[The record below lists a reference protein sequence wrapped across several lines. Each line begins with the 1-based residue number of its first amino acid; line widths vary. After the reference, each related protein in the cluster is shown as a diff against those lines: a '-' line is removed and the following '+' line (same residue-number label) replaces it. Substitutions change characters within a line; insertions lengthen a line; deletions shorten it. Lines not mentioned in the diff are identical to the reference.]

1 MPGVEIVASGELQT
15 MLALA
20 GYENISTLFRGYD
33 TTLYRAVREYDD
45 YPVLIK
51 FPTSEKP
58 SPHLLASL
66 KNEYATSQEIGSACI
81 IQTVALQRTNN
92 SLAMIMED
100 KGYNLLNSMIQQSN
114 TDLRQKLK
122 IAVNLVNAISH
133 IHSKGFLHRNIR
145 PDSIAISPDLNDV
158 LLTNLQHSSR
168 ITDSFTHNLT
178 ALISRDNISYISPE
192 QSGRI
197 SAELDRRSDFYSLGV
212 TLFEFF
218 TGRKP
223 FAAEDDLE
231 LIHCHLAKEPPA
243 PLNINPEIP
252 APLSE
257 VITKLL
263 SKNPG
268 DRYQSTHGIK
278 HDLKS
283 CLQIINDADAIND
296 FMPGYQDISEIFTLS
311 KKQFG
316 RKAEKQELKDAF
328 NKVMLGSCEVVFIRG
343 ETGNGK
349 STLVQSF
356 SKHVYKENGEFI
368 SGKFDQFRRNRPY
381 SALILAFQ
389 DLLRKRLSSPA
400 PVINAWEKRI
410 TSVLGQNASLITEVL
425 PELELLIG
433 KQAPPPDLN
442 STESRNRFNLAFK
455 NFIKVFPSIDKPLVL
470 FLDDLQWGDISTLQ
484 LLKRLLD
491 DQETSHL
498 MLICAFRTSQPM
510 DQAIQERINDIVEL
524 NPRARTITLDRLKLH
539 HVHGFISRTLRS
551 ERKRTEELAR
561 IIYNRTGGN
570 PLFVREYMLNLY
582 RAELIK
588 FNNAKA
594 RWEWNLQA
602 IRDVSMDGNLVELMA
617 EKILTQ
623 PREGQEILKAASG
636 IGCKFN
642 LRILLAIQ
650 DLPHEIVIDYLGLA
664 LQEGLIISD
673 EGATVLNIDLESQ
686 SGPHYLSFM
695 HDRVQKAAYSML
707 NATEKTNLH
716 MAIGKAIRTICSP
729 EELKEA
735 TFEIAAQYS
744 MCISAIE
751 DPNEKIEISSFFIKA
766 GNKAKR
772 SSAFELAAG
781 YFSTAARLLCCN
793 GWESSYRQCFD
804 LHLDWYEC
812 EFLNKSIKQSEN
824 IFQKM
829 LEHSKERKDTTKAQ
843 LSRIQL
849 YSDQSKYHE
858 AVKIGIETLAH
869 YNIKIPENP
878 GKMSLSAEMLK
889 TKAVL
894 KFREI
899 SSLYHLPEMK
909 SEENLEIIQL
919 LMHIIAPAYMYNK
932 KLVVYIILK
941 MLRFSIKHG
950 NAAFSPFSYMFY
962 AVLLASHNYDFKQSK
977 IFTKLAVDL
986 NKKFGT
992 PELEAKINMLRGG
1005 MHDHWHVP
1013 LQENINILDKAFN
1026 CGLMNG
1032 DNTYARYAGYIAV
1045 QVKFLQGQHLSEVY
1059 SLADRYLNFIQKNK
1073 NSLSSG
1079 AINLTLQLCKSM
1091 QGKTYTPGH
1100 LDDSNFREKTLVSS
1114 AKSSGSEV
1122 LENWTALSKLIS
1134 LSFFGY
1140 HSKALEHV
1148 NMLYD
1153 RVEES
1158 LFGMYSIAA
1167 FHLFSIVNMA
1177 ALFDSADAKTKR
1189 LFLKRIRLSL
1199 SRLKKWGQSC
1209 PENFSHLYLI
1219 GSAEYAR
1226 INKENSTAMAL
1237 YEKAIELSSTA
1248 GYNNFSALACELAGK
1263 FHLSVGGP
1271 HSAIA
1276 LLSEACHYYH
1286 EWGASAKI
1294 QRILNEYPQLCDSSG
1309 NFSCNEH
1316 ARDKN
1321 SSSLDIS
1328 AVIKASQAI
1337 SGEIVLNRLL
1347 DKLMRIVIENA
1358 GAQKATLLL
1367 NNKNKLELTAHAF
1380 VSEHGITTQPNPDPS
1395 QELYCRSIV
1404 NYVLR
1409 SKDNIVLRDA
1419 GAQGPFSIDS
1429 YIIRTKPKSIL
1440 AMPVINQQI
1449 MRGVLYLENN
1459 LSPGVFTDD
1468 RLEVLNLLCS
1478 QAAISI
1484 QNARLYS
1491 DLRDSETQH
1500 RTLLESINVGVFR
1513 AEIDVDGQLLK
1524 ANRALAEMFGYRGW
1538 NEIRKI
1544 QIRSLYVKPKLHQ
1557 TIVKELFDGGI
1568 VRDREIQMRRKD
1580 GTPIWV
1586 NMTAS
1591 LEMDGNKHNCL
1602 EGVLEDITEKRQAQ
1616 EFEKAKVAADA
1627 ANAAKSDFLAS
1638 MSHEIR
1644 TPMNAILG
1652 MADLLWESRLTKIQ
1666 RNYVKIFRNA
1676 GENLLLLIND
1686 ILDLSKIEA
1695 GQINLEEIDFNL
1707 EELFEEIGSIFALRA
1722 QIKNIDF
1729 CWYIA
1734 PDVPRIIIGDPTRIR
1749 QIIVNLVGNALK
1761 FTETGVI
1768 TFEADITEKGYLRIL
1783 IRDTGV
1789 GIPEEKMNSIF
1800 DTFSQADSSTTR
1812 NFGGTGLG
1820 LSICTRMVESMQGGI
1835 FVSSTKGEGAT
1846 FAFTISA
1853 TYPIQP
1859 EIAPPLQN
1867 TAILIVD
1874 RESTCR
1880 EFLKLSLCDLGAKVF
1895 LAKELTDSSALA
1907 AEISLSSY
1915 EQNTLLIG
1923 HPTGDED
1930 RFEVLKKLKHGPCL
1944 NWKWMMIMEA
1954 KPQPR
1959 ATARAKQLGAT
1970 YVHRPV
1976 HPQAIV
1982 EDIRYAY
1989 TYENSSEHGL
1999 ETNTELSSKQAGKTE
2014 NNLIQISEYQ
2024 EQQNILLVEDSEDN
2038 RMVIN
2043 LFLKGTPYKITY
2055 AENGL
2060 EGYEKFKKGKFGI
2073 VLMDIQMP
2081 TMDGYEA
2088 TKAIRDY
2095 EAENKLSP
2103 TPIMAL
2109 TANAFQEDEQKALAS
2124 GCTAHM
2130 AKPIKK
2136 KKLLRALEE
2145 FLKKE
2150 N

>member
-1 MPGVEIVASGELQT
+1 MID
-15 MLALA
+15 LA
-20 GYENISTLFRGYD
+20 GYEDISILTKGND

-51 FPTSEKP
+51 IPTSEP
-58 SPHLLASL
+58 LPPGVLDGL
-66 KNEYATSQEIGSACI
+66 KNEYATSLEIGKACI
-81 IQTVALQRTNN
+81 LQAVALQRINN
-92 SLAMIMED
+92 SLALILED
-100 KGYNLLNSMIQQSN
+100 KGYNLLSSMIPLSN
-114 TDLRQKLK
+114 MDLRQKLQLA
-122 IAVNLVNAISH
+122 ISLTNAISH
-133 IHSKGFLHRNIR
+133 VHSKGFLHRNIR
-145 PDSIAISPDLNDV
+145 PDSIAITDDLSQV
-158 LLTNLQHSSR
+158 LLTNLHHSSR
-168 ITDSFTHNLT
+168 ITDSFSQNLT
-178 ALISRDNISYISPE
+178 ALISKDNISYISPE

-212 TLFEFF
+212 TLFELFAYH
-218 TGRKP
+218 KP
-223 FAAEDDLE
+223 FTAEDDLE
-231 LIHCHLAKEPPA
+231 LIHCHLAKEPPD
-243 PLNINPEIP
+243 PRSFNPEIP

-257 VITKLL
+257 VISKLL

-268 DRYQSTHGIK
+268 DRYQSAHGIM

-283 CLQIINDADAIND
+283 CLQIINGGVIIND
-296 FMPGYQDISEIFTLS
+296 FTPGYQDISEIFTLS

-316 RKAEKQELKDAF
+316 RKAEKQELKEAF
-328 NKVMLGSCEVVFIRG
+328 DKVILGSCEVVFIRG

-349 STLVQSF
+349 SSLVQSF
-356 SKHVYKENGEFI
+356 SEYVYEENGEFI

-381 SALILAFQ
+381 SALITAFQ

-400 PVINAWEKRI
+400 PVINAWKKRI

-433 KQAPPPDLN
+433 EQPPPPDLN

-470 FLDDLQWGDISTLQ
+470 FLDDLQWGDISTMQ
-484 LLKRLLD
+484 LLKRLLE

-498 MLICAFRTSQPM
+498 MIICAYRTSQPM
-510 DQAIQERINDIVEL
+510 ENAIQERINNIIKF

-570 PLFVREYMLNLY
+570 PLFVREYLLNMY
-582 RAELIK
+582 RADLIK
-588 FNNAKA
+588 FNKAKA
-594 RWEWNLQA
+594 CWEWDLQA
-602 IRDVSMDGNLVELMA
+602 IRDISMDGNLIELMA
-617 EKILTQ
+617 DKIMAQ

-636 IGCKFN
+636 IGCKFD
-642 LRILLAIQ
+642 LRILLEIQ
-650 DLPHEIVIDYLGLA
+650 DLPHEIVMDYLSLA
-664 LQEGLIISD
+664 LQEGLIVSD
-673 EGATVLNIDLESQ
+673 EGAATIAIELDTQ
-686 SGPHYLSFM
+686 SGPYYLSFM

-729 EELKEA
+729 DELKEA

-744 MCISAIE
+744 MCISAID
-751 DPNEKIEISSFFIKA
+751 DPNEKKEISKFFIKS
-766 GNKAKR
+766 GRKAKR
-772 SSAFELAAG
+772 SSAFEMAAG
-781 YFSTAARLLCCN
+781 YFSTAARLLSSE
-793 GWESSYRQCFD
+793 GWESDYRECFD
-804 LHLDWYEC
+804 MHLDWYEC
-812 EFLNKSIKQSEN
+812 EFLSKSIKQSEN

-829 LEHSKERKDTTKAQ
+829 LEHSKERRDTTRAQ
-843 LSRIQL
+843 LSKIQL
-849 YSDQSKYHE
+849 YSDQSRYHE
-858 AVKIGIETLAH
+858 AVKIGLNTLAQ
-869 YNIKIPENP
+869 YKMDIPEHP
-878 GKMSLSAEMLK
+878 GKIALGAEIMK

-894 KFREI
+894 YFREI
-899 SSLYHLPEMK
+899 NSLYHLPELK
-909 SEENLEIIQL
+909 SGEHLEILQL
-919 LMHIIAPAYMYNK
+919 LMQIIAPAYMYNK
-932 KLVVYIILK
+932 KLVAYIILK
-941 MLRFSIKHG
+941 MIRFSIKHG
-950 NAAFSPFSYMFY
+950 NAAFSPFCYMFY
-962 AVLLASHNYDFKQSK
+962 AVLLASCNFDFKRSQL
-977 IFTKLAVDL
+977 FTKLAVNL
-986 NKKFGT
+986 NKQFGS
-992 PELEAKINMLRGG
+992 PELEAKMNMLRGG

-1013 LQENINILDKAFN
+1013 LQENINTLDKAFN
-1026 CGLMNG
+1026 CGVMNG

-1045 QVKFLQGQHLSEVY
+1045 QLKFFQGQHISEVY
-1059 SLADRYLNFIQKNK
+1059 SFADRYLNFIRKNK
-1073 NSLSSG
+1073 NTMSAG
-1079 AINLTLQLCKSM
+1079 VINLTLQICKSM
-1091 QGKTYTPGH
+1091 QGKTDTPGH
-1100 LDDSNFREKTLVSS
+1100 LDDTSFQEMTLVST

-1122 LENWTALSKLIS
+1122 VENWTSLSKLIA

-1140 HSKALEHV
+1140 HSKALEHI

-1153 RVEES
+1153 KVEDA
-1158 LFGMYSIAA
+1158 LFGMYSIAV

-1177 ALFDSADAKTKR
+1177 AVFNSEKTKTKR
-1189 LFLKRIRLSL
+1189 LFLKRIRHSL
-1199 SRLKKWGQSC
+1199 SRLKKWENSC
-1209 PENFSHLYLI
+1209 PDNFSHLYLI
-1219 GSAEYAR
+1219 GKAEYAR
-1226 INKENSTAMAL
+1226 INSENSTAMAL
-1237 YEKAIELSSTA
+1237 YEEAIERCSTA
-1248 GYNNFSALACELAGK
+1248 GYNNFSGLACELAGK
-1263 FHLSVGGP
+1263 FHLSIGGH
-1271 HSAIA
+1271 HSAVA
-1276 LLSEACHYYH
+1276 LLSKACHHYR
-1286 EWGASAKI
+1286 EWGATAKV
-1294 QRILNEYPQLCDSSG
+1294 QRLLNEYPQLCDSSG
-1309 NFSCNEH
+1309 KFNCNDH
-1316 ARDKN
+1316 SGDKN

-1328 AVIKASQAI
+1328 AVINASQAI

-1347 DKLMRIVIENA
+1347 DKLMRIVIKNA

-1380 VSEHGITTQPNPDPS
+1380 VSEHGITTQPNPDPN

-1513 AEIDVDGQLLK
+1513 AEVDVDGLLLK

-1544 QIRSLYVKPKLHQ
+1544 QIRSLYVNPKFHE
-1557 TIVKELFDGGI
+1557 TIVKELYEGGI
-1568 VRDREIQMRRKD
+1568 IRDREIQMRRKD

-1586 NMTAS
+1586 SVTVS
-1591 LEMDGNKHNCL
+1591 LEVDSNKQKCL

-1722 QIKNIDF
+1722 QIKKVDF

-1734 PDVPRIIIGDPTRIR
+1734 PEVPRIITGDPTRIR
-1749 QIIVNLVGNALK
+1749 QILVNLVGNALK
-1761 FTETGVI
+1761 FTEAGLI

-1783 IRDTGV
+1783 IKDTGI
-1789 GIPEEKMNSIF
+1789 GIPEEKLNSIF
-1800 DTFSQADSSTTR
+1800 ETFSQADSSTTR
-1812 NFGGTGLG
+1812 HFGGTGLG
-1820 LSICTRMVESMQGGI
+1820 LSICARMVESMQGGI

-1846 FAFTISA
+1846 FAFTLNA
-1853 TYPIQP
+1853 AYPMQP
-1859 EIAPPLQN
+1859 ETPPPLQN
-1867 TAILIVD
+1867 TAILILD
-1874 RESTCR
+1874 RKSTCR
-1880 EFLKLSLCDLGAKVF
+1880 EVLGRSLSDLGANVY
-1895 LAKELTDSSALA
+1895 LAENLTDSSAFA
-1907 AEISLSSY
+1907 AEISLSDY
-1915 EQNTLLIG
+1915 ELSTLIIG

-1944 NWKWMMIMEA
+1944 NWKLMMIMEA
-1954 KPQPR
+1954 KPQPK

-1970 YVHRPV
+1970 YIHRPV
-1976 HPQAIV
+1976 YPQAIV
-1982 EDIRYAY
+1982 EFVRYSDLYESPNEHSENELY
-1989 TYENSSEHGL
+1989 TQARQNSSQQEITGAAPA
-1999 ETNTELSSKQAGKTE
+1999 QP
-2014 NNLIQISEYQ
+2014 SESQ
-2024 EQQNILLVEDSEDN
+2024 KKNNILLVEDSEDN

-2043 LFLKGTPYKITY
+2043 LFLQGTPYKITY
-2055 AENGL
+2055 AENGQ
-2060 EGYEKFKKGKFGI
+2060 EGLDKFKKGKFGI

-2095 EAENKLSP
+2095 EAENELSP

-2109 TANAFQEDEQKALAS
+2109 TANAFHEDEQKALAS

-2136 KKLLRALEE
+2136 KKLLRVLEE
-2145 FLKKE
+2145 FLQLE

>member
-1 MPGVEIVASGELQT
+1 MIT
-15 MLALA
+15 LA
-20 GYENISTLFRGYD
+20 GYDNISTLFKGNDTTLCRAVRGYD
-33 TTLYRAVREYDD
+33 DF
-45 YPVLIK
+45 PVLIK
-51 FPTSEKP
+51 FPTSEP
-58 SPHLLASL
+58 PAPRLLAGL
-66 KNEYATSQEIGSACI
+66 KNEYATTQEIGNTAI
-81 IQTVALQRTNN
+81 IQAVTLQRTNN
-92 SLAMIMED
+92 SLALIMED
-100 KGYNLLNSMIQQSN
+100 KGYNLLSSMISQSDM
-114 TDLRQKLK
+114 DLRQKLQ
-122 IAVNLVNAISH
+122 IAIHLISSINH
-133 IHSKGFLHRNIR
+133 IHTKGFLHRNIR
-145 PDSIAISPDLNDV
+145 PDSVAVTPDLREA
-158 LLTNLQHSSR
+158 LLTNLQNSSR
-168 ITDSFTHNLT
+168 ITDSFTQNS
-178 ALISRDNISYISPE
+178 AELISTDNISYISPE
-192 QSGRI
+192 QSGRV
-197 SAELDRRSDFYSLGV
+197 SAKLDRRSDFYSMGV
-212 TLFEFF
+212 TLFELF

-223 FAAEDDLE
+223 FTAEDDLE
-231 LIHCHLAKEPPA
+231 LIHCHLAKEPPT
-243 PLNINPEIP
+243 PQSLNPEIP
-252 APLSE
+252 TPLSE
-257 VITKLL
+257 VIIKLL

-268 DRYQSTHGIK
+268 DRYQSAHGIK

-283 CLQIINDADAIND
+283 CLQIINEGSSIND
-296 FMPGYQDISEIFTLS
+296 FTPGYQDISEIFTLS
-311 KKQFG
+311 QKQFG
-316 RKAEKQELKDAF
+316 RKAEKQILKDTF
-328 NKVMLGSCEVVFIRG
+328 SKVMLGSCEVVFIRG

-381 SALILAFQ
+381 SALIQAFQ

-400 PVINAWEKRI
+400 PVINAWKKRI
-410 TSVLGQNASLITEVL
+410 TSVLEQNASLITEVL

-433 KQAPPPDLN
+433 EQEPPAELN

-470 FLDDLQWGDISTLQ
+470 FLDDLQWGDLSTIQ
-484 LLKRLLD
+484 LLKRLLE

-498 MLICAFRTSQPM
+498 MLICAFRTNQPM
-510 DQAIQERINDIVEL
+510 NDAIQERINEIVEL
-524 NPRARTITLDRLKLH
+524 NPRAHTITLDRLKMH

-561 IIYNRTGGN
+561 MIYNRTGGN
-570 PLFVREYMLNLY
+570 PLFVREYLLNMY
-582 RAELIK
+582 RADLIK
-588 FNNAKA
+588 FNSSKA
-594 RWEWNLQA
+594 RWEWDLQA
-602 IRDVSMDGNLVELMA
+602 IRDISMDGNLVELMA

-623 PREGQEILKAASG
+623 PREGQDVLKTASG
-636 IGCKFN
+636 IGCKFD
-642 LRILLAIQ
+642 LRILLEIQ

-664 LQEGLIISD
+664 LQEGLIVSD
-673 EGATVLNIDLESQ
+673 EGSTALNIDPESQ

-707 NATEKTNLH
+707 NAEEKTNLH
-716 MAIGKAIRTICSP
+716 MSIGQAIRDICSP
-729 EELKEA
+729 MELEEA
-735 TFEIAAQYS
+735 TFEIAAQYG
-744 MCISAIE
+744 MCISAIK
-751 DPNEKIEISSFFIKA
+751 DPHEKKEISSFFIKA
-766 GNKAKR
+766 GSKAKR
-772 SSAFELAAG
+772 SSAFEMAAG
-781 YFSTAARLLCCN
+781 YFSTAARLLGPE
-793 GWESSYRQCFD
+793 GWNSRYRECFD

-812 EFLNKSIKQSEN
+812 EFLSKSIKQSEN
-824 IFQKM
+824 VFQKL

-849 YSDQSKYHE
+849 YSDQSRYHE
-858 AVKIGIETLAH
+858 AVRIGLQTLTQ
-869 YNIKIPENP
+869 YNVQLPEHP
-878 GKMSLSAEMLK
+878 GKIALGSEILK
-889 TKAVL
+889 TKAAL
-894 KFREI
+894 GTRDI
-899 SSLYHLPEMK
+899 STLYHLPEMK
-909 SEENLEIIQL
+909 SEEHLEIIHL
-919 LMHIIAPAYMYNK
+919 LMQIIAPAYMYNK
-932 KLVVYIILK
+932 KLAVYIILR
-941 MLRFSIKHG
+941 MIRFSIKHG
-950 NAAFSPFSYMFY
+950 NAAFSPFCYMFY
-962 AVLLASHNYDFKQSK
+962 AVLLASRNFDFKNSK
-977 IFTKLAVDL
+977 KFTKLAVDL
-986 NKKFGT
+986 NKRFGT

-1013 LQENINILDKAFN
+1013 LQENISTLDKAFN

-1045 QVKFLQGQHLSEVY
+1045 QLKFLQGQHLSEVY
-1059 SLADRYLNFIQKNK
+1059 SLADRYLNFIHKNQ
-1073 NSLSSG
+1073 NTMSSG

-1100 LDDSNFREKTLVSS
+1100 LDDSGFREKTLLSS

-1122 LENWTALSKLIS
+1122 LEHWTSLSKLIA

-1140 HSKALEHV
+1140 HSKAIEHI

-1153 RVEES
+1153 KIEDA
-1158 LFGMYSIAA
+1158 LFGMYYIAI
-1167 FHLFSIVNMA
+1167 FHFFSIINMT
-1177 ALFDSADAKTKR
+1177 ALFDSSNTKTQNLYLR
-1189 LFLKRIRLSL
+1189 RIRHSL
-1199 SRLKKWGQSC
+1199 SRLKKWEKNC
-1209 PENFSHLYLI
+1209 PDNFSHLYLI

-1226 INKENSTAMAL
+1226 IKKKNSSAMAL
-1237 YEKAIELSSTA
+1237 YEKAIELCSTA
-1248 GYNNFSALACELAGK
+1248 GHNNFSGLACELAGR
-1263 FHLSVGGP
+1263 FHSSIGGP

-1276 LLSEACHYYH
+1276 LLSEACHYYR
-1286 EWGASAKI
+1286 EWGASAKV

-1309 NFSCNEH
+1309 NFNYNDH
-1316 ARDKN
+1316 AGDKDN
-1321 SSSLDIS
+1321 SPLDIS

-1380 VSEHGITTQPNPDPS
+1380 VSEHGITTQPNPAPN

-1513 AEIDVDGQLLK
+1513 AEVDVDGMLLK
-1524 ANRALAEMFGYRGW
+1524 ANRALAEMFGYRNW
-1538 NEIRKI
+1538 NEIRKT
-1544 QIRSLYVKPKLHQ
+1544 QIRSLYVKPELHQ
-1557 TIVKELFDGGI
+1557 TIAKELFEGGI

-1591 LEMDGNKHNCL
+1591 IEMDSSKQNCL

-1627 ANAAKSDFLAS
+1627 ANAAKSNFLAS

-1652 MADLLWESRLTKIQ
+1652 MADLLWESRLSKIQ

-1695 GQINLEEIDFNL
+1695 GQITLEEIDFNL

-1722 QIKNIDF
+1722 QIKSIAF

-1734 PDVPRIIIGDPTRIR
+1734 PDVPRIITGDPTRIR

-1761 FTETGVI
+1761 FTENGVI
-1768 TFEADITEKGYLRIL
+1768 TFEAGITEKGYLRIL
-1783 IRDTGV
+1783 IKDTGV

-1820 LSICTRMVESMQGGI
+1820 LSICTRMVVSMQGGI
-1835 FVSSTKGEGAT
+1835 FVSSTKGEGST

-1853 TYPIQP
+1853 TYPMQP
-1859 EIAPPLQN
+1859 EFSPPLKN
-1867 TAILIVD
+1867 IAFLLID
-1874 RESTCR
+1874 RDSICR
-1880 EFLKLSLCDLGAKVF
+1880 DFLSRSLEDLGATVF
-1895 LAKELTDSSALA
+1895 KAENLSDSSAFA

-1915 EQNTLLIG
+1915 EQSILLVG
-1923 HPTGDED
+1923 RPAGDDD

-1944 NWKWMMIMEA
+1944 NWKLMMIMEA

-1982 EDIRYAY
+1982 EDLRYACIY
-1989 TYENSSEHGL
+1989 ENTPENSSNVHETTAEPDSSQIEDPSHQNSAPL
-1999 ETNTELSSKQAGKTE
+1999 EQ
-2014 NNLIQISEYQ
+2014 Y
-2024 EQQNILLVEDSEDN
+2024 NILLVEDSEDN
-2038 RMVIN
+2038 RMVIG
-2043 LFLKGTPYKITY
+2043 LFLKDTPYQISY
-2055 AENGL
+2055 AENGQ
-2060 EGYEKFKKGKFGI
+2060 EGYEKFKEGKFGI

-2081 TMDGYEA
+2081 IMDGYEA
-2088 TKAIRDY
+2088 TKAIREF
-2095 EAENKLSP
+2095 EAENELPP

-2109 TANAFQEDEQKALAS
+2109 TANAFQDDEQRALAS

-2130 AKPIKK
+2130 AKPVKK
-2136 KKLLRALEE
+2136 KKLLRTLEE
-2145 FLKKE
+2145 FLKQE